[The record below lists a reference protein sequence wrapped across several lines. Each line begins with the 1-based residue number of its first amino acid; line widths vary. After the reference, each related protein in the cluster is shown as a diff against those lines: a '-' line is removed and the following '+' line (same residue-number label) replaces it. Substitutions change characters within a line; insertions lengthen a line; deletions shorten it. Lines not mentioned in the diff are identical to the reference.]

1 MSTLGGC
8 YTLVVDEEIPPHNVK
23 CFESFENRYVNVM
36 NELTFG
42 WCQQALIYAN
52 LIFNYISYRNHFLQ
66 SNPAKVSPYAIL
78 VKANSTK

>member
-1 MSTLGGC
+1 M
-8 YTLVVDEEIPPHNVK
+8 DEEIPPHNVK

-36 NELTFG
+36 NELTFC

-66 SNPAKVSPYAIL
+66 SNPAKVSPYPPQCKSFYTEMVHI
-78 VKANSTK
+78 TE